1 MGSRNAKAWK
11 IGGGIERGR
20 RGDGEGFR
28 AFGFAELRPPNRESV
43 AATLRPGSDT
53 TLPVGGTV
61 GLKLYKRC
69 GVWFNKMI
77 FLWP

>member
-1 MGSRNAKAWK
+1 M
-11 IGGGIERGR
+11 ERGR

-53 TLPVGGTV
+53 TLPVGGRS
-61 GLKLYKRC
+61 G
-69 GVWFNKMI
+69 
-77 FLWP
+77 